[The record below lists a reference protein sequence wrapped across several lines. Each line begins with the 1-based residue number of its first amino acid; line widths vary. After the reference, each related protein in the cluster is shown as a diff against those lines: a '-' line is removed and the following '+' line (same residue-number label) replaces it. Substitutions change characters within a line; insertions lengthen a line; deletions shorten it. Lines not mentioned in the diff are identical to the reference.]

1 MYVVILISIHQH
13 HCSPNRGRRASA
25 NTSNTRPDVTRGEG
39 RSDRWKGRTKE
50 ALPPGAVL
58 AAYSAPSGWYA
69 LERIGVGFM
78 SLAIAGYI
86 VAIAYAH
93 FTSEGSRAMQ
103 LAGLT
108 VGLVMLSGRVVVTWG
123 HDWAPREARIV

>member
-1 MYVVILISIHQH
+1 VVFFTGYVLIAALAFWALTEPPLSVLGDIGPIVTAGIAIL
-13 HCSPNRGRRASA
+13 
-25 NTSNTRPDVTRGEG
+25 
-39 RSDRWKGRTKE
+39 
-50 ALPPGAVL
+50 LLLGAAL

-69 LERIGVGFM
+69 LERVGIGFM
-78 SLAIAGYI
+78 SLGVGGYV
-86 VAIAYAH
+86 VATAYAH

-108 VGLVMLSGRVVVTWG
+108 VGLVMLISRAVVTWG